1 MEEKHCEY
9 CGETTGIV
17 QCQCGK
23 YFCNGKIMNAGVCQ
37 LLHHMRVN
45 SHFSVSFNG
54 VILKYSK
61 CEETNIYNL
70 HYKYNSKDFLC
81 SHCLKSQNKITKRLY
96 NKNIVNE
103 GAVIIDNYDVGQSV
117 SCVKLDLVDNIEAQ
131 FPKEKTEKRVKN
143 EYSTLDDYV
152 QTYIYLSKIEKK
164 EERNVVEVELRQEKQ
179 RIKFIKH
186 PGFTTVEINL
196 SKAIGGLQLEDEV
209 IISCGGLKGMV
220 NDTNSTETK
229 LFPSLIFKSS
239 KCVFGGNITSSRGKT
254 VVVRLQDFLFGIE
267 SIDGETGQTTMK
279 YTTNEGKWKYNEE
292 IVKKT
297 SLFRIYFLT
306 NDKGNPFIK
315 TLEVLQERCFD
326 GYYSKIL
333 CCNKKQSSKTKEIIT
348 YEEMSA
354 EKYIIPNLSNLNDY
368 QMKAIY
374 NALNEDISL
383 VIGPPGT
390 GKTTVA
396 VSIAQYLIYNKH
408 SFYNINRGEKKL
420 LVCASSNNAVDVI
433 CSKLIEKGV
442 PTVRI
447 VADEQFENCSD
458 KIRENSLLKKAI
470 EFTERRGIKEVAIT
484 QSGQI
489 INDPVLIQRQQLEK
503 QVQNK
508 KAGNEFDDVSDDEFD
523 YELEESI
530 IRIIKEKYGQY
541 PTEDENREV
550 QKCYETYLLTP
561 INQMD
566 YKTFED
572 FVKQTNSKIQ
582 KIFDRVSQRIT
593 SEENE
598 YINKFISTYFD
609 DILSGIECVCSTLTI
624 CTRSIMLKQKFFAS
638 IVDEAAQS
646 LEPETLAGIINVRK
660 AILIGD
666 IQQLQPTC
674 LSTEAREA
682 GFQKSMFERFM
693 ANEQIKRTMLKTQY
707 RMHPAISEFSNKMF
721 YASKLENGVS
731 SKDRFD
737 DRIINFFPDY
747 TNPIM
752 FINCDGTEQYGSSG
766 TSYNNAG
773 EVQIIQEIVE
783 KLLNNGIEENEIGI
797 ISPYQAQQELI
808 SQYVSTKIK
817 VANIDGFQGNEKEYI
832 IFSCVRSNQ
841 TLGVGFVNDY
851 KRLNVALTRAKSGLI
866 IIGNIQTL
874 ITSKVWNMLIHHFYL
889 RDALFELKEHE
900 FVQYNIENKDEFNY
914 PLEESPFQVQYEVDD
929 LKMKEKKTSQ
939 FRSEILC
946 NPTQSHQRHIMSS
959 QSSNNTLT
967 STLCNPTQ
975 SYEQYKS
982 NGHQADLIDKKSQI
996 TETPKQAENYL
1007 TKQKVIP
1014 TTYSSGKTTRK
1025 ASIYNINT
1033 EQTTVATKTQVISS
1047 NSSWVS
1053 QTLYSSSLDSFNL
1066 KSTSQST
1073 QINSSTLQKYQELN
1087 RKTKNNYDNQISNEI
1102 TPHTNSYSNPPTN
1115 NTSCFIL

>member
-45 SHFSVSFNG
+45 SHFNVSFNG
-54 VILKYSK
+54 VIPKYSK

-220 NDTNSTETK
+220 NDTNSTEIK
-229 LFPSLIFKSS
+229 LSPSLIFESS

-254 VVVRLQDFLFGIE
+254 VVVRLQDLLFGTE
-267 SIDGETGQTTMK
+267 VRDDETGQITMK
-279 YTTNEGKWKYNEE
+279 YPTNEGKWKYNEE

-306 NDKGNPFIK
+306 NDKGNPFIR
-315 TLEVLQERCFD
+315 TLDVLQTREID

-333 CCNKKQSSKTKEIIT
+333 CCNKIQFTKTKEIIT

-354 EKYIIPNLSNLNDY
+354 EKYTIPNLSKLNDY

-408 SFYNINRGEKKL
+408 RFYNINRGEKKL

-433 CSKLIEKGV
+433 CSKLIEKGI
-442 PTVRI
+442 PTVRV
-447 VADEQFENCSD
+447 VADDQFENCSD

-489 INDPVLIQRQQLEK
+489 INDPVLIKRIKK
-503 QVQNK
+503 QIQNK
-508 KAGNEFDDVSDDEFD
+508 EIGNGLGDGVEFDDVSDDEFD

-530 IRIIKEKYGQY
+530 IVNIRELLKKKYGQFL
-541 PTEDENREV
+541 TEDENREV
-550 QKCYETYLLTP
+550 QKCYETYLSTP
-561 INQMD
+561 NHQIN
-566 YKTFED
+566 YRTFEN
-572 FVKQTNSKIQ
+572 FVKRTNPKIQ
-582 KIFDRVSQRIT
+582 QILDRISQRIT
-593 SEENE
+593 SEENR

-609 DILSGIECVCSTLTI
+609 EILFGIKCVCSTLSL
-624 CTRSIMLKQKFFAS
+624 CTSSIMLKQKFFAS

-666 IQQLQPTC
+666 IQQLQPIC

-693 ANEQIKRTMLKTQY
+693 ANTQIKRTMLKTQY

-721 YASKLENGVS
+721 YSSKLENGVS
-731 SKDRFD
+731 SEDRFC

-773 EVQIIQEIVE
+773 EVQIIQEVVE

-808 SQYVSTKIK
+808 SQNVSTKIK
-817 VANIDGFQGNEKEYI
+817 VANIDGFQGNEKDYI

-889 RDALFELKEHE
+889 RDALFELKEHD
-900 FVQYNIENKDEFNY
+900 FIQYNVENQDEFNC

-929 LKMKEKKTSQ
+929 FDSCWKPFLDEDELFGREIKDDWCYDWVETKEKVK
-939 FRSEILC
+939 
-946 NPTQSHQRHIMSS
+946 
-959 QSSNNTLT
+959 
-967 STLCNPTQ
+967 
-975 SYEQYKS
+975 
-982 NGHQADLIDKKSQI
+982 
-996 TETPKQAENYL
+996 
-1007 TKQKVIP
+1007 
-1014 TTYSSGKTTRK
+1014 
-1025 ASIYNINT
+1025 
-1033 EQTTVATKTQVISS
+1033 
-1047 NSSWVS
+1047 
-1053 QTLYSSSLDSFNL
+1053 
-1066 KSTSQST
+1066 
-1073 QINSSTLQKYQELN
+1073 
-1087 RKTKNNYDNQISNEI
+1087 
-1102 TPHTNSYSNPPTN
+1102 
-1115 NTSCFIL
+1115 

>member
-54 VILKYSK
+54 VILKCSK

-81 SHCLKSQNKITKRLY
+81 SHCLKSQSKITKRLY

-143 EYSTLDDYV
+143 EYPTLDDYV
-152 QTYIYLSKIEKK
+152 QTYLYLSKIEKK
-164 EERNVVEVELRQEKQ
+164 EERDVVEVELRQEKQ

-229 LFPSLIFKSS
+229 LFPSLIFESS

-254 VVVRLQDFLFGIE
+254 VVVRLQDLLFGIE
-267 SIDGETGQTTMK
+267 SIDDKTGQITMK
-279 YTTNEGKWKYNEE
+279 YPTDEEKWKYNEE

-306 NDKGNPFIK
+306 NDKGNPFIR
-315 TLEVLQERCFD
+315 TLDVLQTREID
-326 GYYSKIL
+326 WYYSKIL
-333 CCNKKQSSKTKEIIT
+333 CCNKKQPPKTKEIIT

-484 QSGQI
+484 QTGQI
-489 INDPVLIQRQQLEK
+489 INDPVLKQRQQLEK

-508 KAGNEFDDVSDDEFD
+508 KAGVEFDDVSDDEFD

-530 IRIIKEKYGQY
+530 IVNIRELLKKKYGQY

-550 QKCYETYLLTP
+550 QICYETYLSTP
-561 INQMD
+561 NYQIN
-566 YKTFED
+566 YRTFEN
-572 FVKQTNSKIQ
+572 FVKRTNPKIQ
-582 KIFDRVSQRIT
+582 QIFDRVSQRIT
-593 SEENE
+593 LEENR
-598 YINKFISTYFD
+598 YINNFISTHFD

-660 AILIGD
+660 AVLIGD

-693 ANEQIKRTMLKTQY
+693 ANTQIKRTMLKTQY

-721 YASKLENGVS
+721 YSSKLENGVS
-731 SKDRFD
+731 SEDRFD

-773 EVQIIQEIVE
+773 EVQIIQDVVE
-783 KLLNNGIEENEIGI
+783 KLLNNDIEENEIGI

-808 SQYVSTKIK
+808 SQNVSTKIK

-900 FVQYNIENKDEFNY
+900 FVQYNVENKDEFNC

-929 LKMKEKKTSQ
+929 SDLCCKPFYNENEFS
-939 FRSEILC
+939 RREINDDWC
-946 NPTQSHQRHIMSS
+946 
-959 QSSNNTLT
+959 
-967 STLCNPTQ
+967 
-975 SYEQYKS
+975 
-982 NGHQADLIDKKSQI
+982 
-996 TETPKQAENYL
+996 
-1007 TKQKVIP
+1007 
-1014 TTYSSGKTTRK
+1014 
-1025 ASIYNINT
+1025 
-1033 EQTTVATKTQVISS
+1033 
-1047 NSSWVS
+1047 
-1053 QTLYSSSLDSFNL
+1053 
-1066 KSTSQST
+1066 
-1073 QINSSTLQKYQELN
+1073 
-1087 RKTKNNYDNQISNEI
+1087 YDDWC
-1102 TPHTNSYSNPPTN
+1102 YDDW
-1115 NTSCFIL
+1115 C

>member
-1 MEEKHCEY
+1 MEEKQCEY

-23 YFCNGKIMNAGVCQ
+23 HFCNGKIMNAGVCQ

-54 VILKYSK
+54 VILKCSK

-81 SHCLKSQNKITKRLY
+81 SHCLKSQSKINKRLY
-96 NKNIVNE
+96 SKNIVNE

-117 SCVKLDLVDNIEAQ
+117 SCVKQDLVDKIEAQ

-143 EYSTLDDYV
+143 EYPTLDDYV
-152 QTYIYLSKIEKK
+152 QTYLYLSRIEKK
-164 EERNVVEVELRQEKQ
+164 EERSVVEVELRQEKQ

-196 SKAIGGLQLEDEV
+196 PKAIGGLQLEDEV

-267 SIDGETGQTTMK
+267 STDYKTGTTTMK
-279 YTTNEGKWKYNEE
+279 YPTNEEKWKYNEE

-306 NDKGNPFIK
+306 NDKGNPFIR
-315 TLEVLQERCFD
+315 TLDVLQSREID

-333 CCNKKQSSKTKEIIT
+333 CCNKIQLTKTKEIIT
-348 YEEMSA
+348 YEEMSE
-354 EKYIIPNLSNLNDY
+354 EKYNIPNLSNLNDY
-368 QMKAIY
+368 QTKAIY

-396 VSIAQYLIYNKH
+396 VSIAQYLIYNKRR
-408 SFYNINRGEKKL
+408 FYKINRGEKKL

-433 CSKLIEKGV
+433 CSKLIEKGI
-442 PTVRI
+442 PTVRV

-470 EFTERRGIKEVAIT
+470 EFTEKKGINEVAIT

-489 INDPVLIQRQQLEK
+489 IINSVLVQRIKK
-503 QVQNK
+503 QIQNK
-508 KAGNEFDDVSDDEFD
+508 KTGNGFGDNVEFGVEFDDVSNDESDD
-523 YELEESI
+523 ELEESKI
-530 IRIIKEKYGQY
+530 VNIRELLKKKYGQY

-550 QKCYETYLLTP
+550 QKCYETYLSTP
-561 INQMD
+561 INQIK
-566 YKTFED
+566 YGAFEN
-572 FVKQTNSKIQ
+572 FVKQTNSEIQ
-582 KIFDRVSQRIT
+582 KIIDRVSQRIT
-593 SEENE
+593 LEENR
-598 YINKFISTYFD
+598 YINNFTSTHFD

-660 AILIGD
+660 TVLIGD

-693 ANEQIKRTMLKTQY
+693 ANTQIKRTMLKTQY

-721 YASKLENGVS
+721 YSSKLENGVS
-731 SKDRFD
+731 SDDRFD

-752 FINCDGTEQYGSSG
+752 FINCDGTEHYGSSG

-773 EVQIIQEIVE
+773 EVQIIQEVVE
-783 KLLNNGIEENEIGI
+783 KLLNNDIEENEIGI

-866 IIGNIQTL
+866 IIGNIPTL
-874 ITSKVWNMLIHHFYL
+874 ITSKVWNMLIHQFYL
-889 RDALFELKEHE
+889 RDALFELKEHD
-900 FVQYNIENKDEFNY
+900 FVQYNVENQEEFNR
-914 PLEESPFQVQYEVDD
+914 PLEKSPFQVQYEVDD
-929 LKMKEKKTSQ
+929 SDLCCKPFDKENEFS
-939 FRSEILC
+939 R
-946 NPTQSHQRHIMSS
+946 R
-959 QSSNNTLT
+959 
-967 STLCNPTQ
+967 
-975 SYEQYKS
+975 
-982 NGHQADLIDKKSQI
+982 
-996 TETPKQAENYL
+996 
-1007 TKQKVIP
+1007 
-1014 TTYSSGKTTRK
+1014 
-1025 ASIYNINT
+1025 
-1033 EQTTVATKTQVISS
+1033 
-1047 NSSWVS
+1047 
-1053 QTLYSSSLDSFNL
+1053 
-1066 KSTSQST
+1066 
-1073 QINSSTLQKYQELN
+1073 ELN
-1087 RKTKNNYDNQISNEI
+1087 DVWDYDD
-1102 TPHTNSYSNPPTN
+1102 YYYDD
-1115 NTSCFIL
+1115 CCYDDLY